1 MYHIIF
7 IQATHSHCHLSV
19 QVTTTLVSM
28 NDRDL
33 VNKNIEAALC
43 PLSHKEQT
51 VMNEI
56 MQQYLNPFRQKHW
69 EGVELEQYQRE
80 LQQIKQ
86 PN

>member
-1 MYHIIF
+1 MYHIII
-7 IQATHSHCHLSV
+7 IQTTHSHCHISV
-19 QVTTTLVSM
+19 QVTITLVSM

-33 VNKNIEAALC
+33 IDKNIEAALC
-43 PLSHKEQT
+43 PLSLKEQT

-56 MQQYLNPFRQKHW
+56 MQQYLNPLRQKHW